1 MHDASPAWAAVRA
14 AGPSTASV
22 ESLAN
27 AATEAA
33 RCVPATDIAT
43 HALPTDAMLAPGT
56 SSVRCAPTATADARG
71 TCATNPAFLAE
82 VAADQRIE
90 AVVTHVLEA
99 YLRPLFAQAAQHSRV
114 QASGRAAHG
123 ARPLVWEDEK
133 PVWDD
138 GSGAPNVLAWCVHTL
153 ARGAPDA
160 WERVWPLVV
169 PPIMVLLDAP
179 GAYPKLLGACV
190 AGEMLLPE
198 AHARV
203 PTELLRRTGLAELL
217 DDALHGA
224 MHHLSDAEM
233 GAVLLSATLQTR
245 YGLVRALH
253 PAVDATPEAFEAYMR
268 LFSDGV
274 LAALSY
280 CAPPSASAPALR
292 APPGAAL
299 GSARLHHALAGVAC
313 AWACV
318 LCPVLGTPAL
328 QFWNAFLDWAAG
340 WIAHAFEA
348 TASLDTAPRRSM
360 TSVVNEIT
368 QQDAVGGEAP
378 VSGVAHDWAEAAHVL
393 LASVLQTLRGVQA
406 MVALAAEVDAV
417 PPAPP
422 GLAIPARLPGLHTYA
437 NEVVCASAQCY
448 VSLTSLD
455 VRGDGDALDTIACLL
470 HELRTLCATLRTLDP
485 ALDEVRGPPLA
496 HPQTW
501 DALHRWAAVR
511 PLVAT

>member
-1 MHDASPAWAAVRA
+1 MHDASLAWAAVRA
-14 AGPSTASV
+14 AGLSTASI
-22 ESLAN
+22 ESLAD
-27 AATEAA
+27 AAIEAA

-43 HALPTDAMLAPGT
+43 HALPTDAMLAPGI
-56 SSVRCAPTATADARG
+56 SSVRCAPTATADAR
-71 TCATNPAFLAE
+71 AFLAD
-82 VAADQRIE
+82 VAADTRIE
-90 AVVTHVLEA
+90 SVVTHVLQT
-99 YLRPLFAQAAQHSRV
+99 YLRPLFARAAQHSRV

-123 ARPLVWEDEK
+123 ARPLVWEDER

-138 GSGAPNVLAWCVHTL
+138 GSGAPNVLAWCVHAL
-153 ARGAPDA
+153 AHGAPEA

-198 AHARV
+198 AHACV
-203 PTELLRRTGLAELL
+203 PAELLRRTGLAELL
-217 DDALHGA
+217 DDALHSA
-224 MHHLSDAEM
+224 MHHLSDAEV

-245 YGLVRALH
+245 YGLVRALY
-253 PAVDATPEAFEAYMR
+253 PAVDATSEAFEAYMR
-268 LFSDGV
+268 LFSDGI

-292 APPGAAL
+292 APPGTAL
-299 GSARLHHALAGVAC
+299 GSARLQHSLAGVAC
-313 AWACV
+313 AW
-318 LCPVLGTPAL
+318 
-328 QFWNAFLDWAAG
+328 FWNAFLDWAAG

-348 TASLDTAPRRSM
+348 TTSMDTAPQRSM

-368 QQDAVGGEAP
+368 QQDTVGDEKP

-393 LASVLQTLRGVQA
+393 LASVLQTLHAVQA
-406 MVALAAEVDAV
+406 MVALAAEVDAA

-422 GLAIPARLPGLHTYA
+422 ALAIPTQLPGLHTYA

-455 VRGDGDALDTIACLL
+455 VRDDGDALDEISGILQ
-470 HELRTLCATLRTLDP
+470 ELRTLCATLHTLDP
-485 ALDEVRGPPLA
+485 ALDE
-496 HPQTW
+496 TW